1 MTGRDRLVGI
11 VVLAGVLLGGFW
23 FFILAPKRKEATD
36 LSAKVVVEQQRL
48 QKARASATA
57 AVDAKDR
64 YNRDYAAVA
73 ALGQAVPQDDDVP
86 SLIVQVNRAS
96 DKEHVDF
103 RSLTLDASGTTAAA
117 PAAPAA
123 TPAAPAAAAAPAAS
137 NGGDS
142 GSSGNSAD
150 AQPAT
155 PAAGTAPAAPVVT
168 STAASSLPPGAAVGP
183 AGFPTMPFSFEFVG
197 SFFRLEDFFNR
208 VSGFTSVTPAGNLVV
223 RGRLL
228 SVDSFDLKAAPAGF
242 PKVAATVKA
251 TAYVLPLGQGLTAGA
266 TAAGPATSGGAPAD
280 PSSTSSGGG
289 SPATAAAAS
298 IVTGGGR

>member
-242 PKVAATVKA
+242 PKVAASVKA
-251 TAYVLPLGQGLTAGA
+251 TAYVLPLGEGLTAGA
-266 TAAGPATSGGAPAD
+266 TAAGPSTSGGAPAD
-280 PSSTSSGGG
+280 SSTPSGGA

>member
-1 MTGRDRLVGI
+1 VTGRDRLVGI

-23 FFILAPKRKEATD
+23 FFILAPKRKEATT

-57 AVDAKDR
+57 AVDAKER

-103 RSLTLDASGTTAAA
+103 RSLTLDASGSTAAA

-123 TPAAPAAAAAPAAS
+123 TPAAPAAAAPAAS

-142 GSSGNSAD
+142 GSSGGSAD

-155 PAAGTAPAAPVVT
+155 PAAGTAPAAPAVT
-168 STAASSLPPGAAVGP
+168 STAASSLPPGAAVGA

-242 PKVAATVKA
+242 PKVAASVKA
-251 TAYVLPLGQGLTAGA
+251 TAYVLPLGEGLTAGA
-266 TAAGPATSGGAPAD
+266 TAAGPSTSGGAPAD
-280 PSSTSSGGG
+280 SSTPSGGA

>member
-23 FFILAPKRKEATD
+23 FFILAPKRKEATE
-36 LSAKVVVEQQRL
+36 LSGKVVVQQQRL

-57 AVDAKDR
+57 AVDAKER
-64 YNRDYAAVA
+64 YNRDYSAVA
-73 ALGQAVPQDDDVP
+73 ALGQAVPEDDDVP

-103 RSLTLDASGTTAAA
+103 RSLTLDASGSTAAA

-123 TPAAPAAAAAPAAS
+123 TPAAPAAAAPAAS

-142 GSSGNSAD
+142 GSSGGSAD

-155 PAAGTAPAAPVVT
+155 PAAGTAPAAPAVT
-168 STAASSLPPGAAVGP
+168 STAASSLPPGAAVGA

-242 PKVAATVKA
+242 PKVAASVKA
-251 TAYVLPLGQGLTAGA
+251 TAYVLPLGEGLTAGA
-266 TAAGPATSGGAPAD
+266 TAAGPSTSGGAPAD
-280 PSSTSSGGG
+280 SSTPSGGA